1 MRPTLRPWRLLLTLP
16 LVLSL
21 AATAC
26 GSSPPPTT
34 LPARIDHLEG
44 KVLERLDAPPYSFL
58 RVETVEGERWVGVP
72 IATYPREAVVRVQGA
87 VLLRNQRLPALN
99 RTLEAVHFGRL
110 VTP

>member
-1 MRPTLRPWRLLLTLP
+1 MNRSLTAALLMA
-16 LVLSL
+16 L

-26 GSSPPPTT
+26 GPPPPPTT

-44 KVLERLDAPPYSFL
+44 KVLERLDVPPYSFL
-58 RVETVEGERWVGVP
+58 RVETVEGDRWVGVP
-72 IATYPREAVVRVQGA
+72 VATYPREAVVRVQGA

-99 RTLEAVHFGRL
+99 RTLEAVYFGRL